1 MSMKNNAMRTA
12 NIYFYRD
19 IELSSYR
26 FVIRNTVIRMALVN
40 MLRRIELHII
50 IDVH

>member
-1 MSMKNNAMRTA
+1 
-12 NIYFYRD
+12 
-19 IELSSYR
+19 
-26 FVIRNTVIRMALVN
+26 VIRNTVIRMALVN